1 MRFLQLIAILLPVS
15 LVWGQRGQVN
25 SPASPAVSIQLL
37 RSYNPGGPAGN
48 GCPNWVMTNPIL
60 SVTDNGL
67 ARVVVTRPTSES
79 KRIVI
84 LGSSSARGL
93 GSSNC
98 TSTSWAAKF
107 GVAMVGKGYTVYN
120 VSHEGDNSTAVINRF
135 YTDVAPLLPNF
146 VILAVSISND
156 GGPTAGNVNFHEQ
169 SVHRLIKMVE
179 GIGAIPVLMGQF
191 PNNGYTVAQYGMLQD
206 LYQQEEKLGV
216 PIFDFLSSS
225 VDPTTGHYLSQIASS
240 DGTHPDDNG
249 HNVFY
254 QSIPQS
260 YFDVAHTVRWTETPH
275 VSQAWRWGSDTTNIP
290 LKVTPFPSLAS
301 FTASLWAKD
310 NGSNF
315 SFMGRY
321 DSQGGNC
328 VGCQMADPM
337 IFRTSLQANDIVL
350 LYNGHSVR
358 KSLEFYSRL
367 TAIPGTYAPNQA
379 DTGTQGL
386 LGPTWTSLG
395 RFTTPG
401 DPYDLPFSIQGTLAF
416 STYPWI
422 SFTRA
427 VQFPANFVGA
437 QGSVVV
443 NPTATRTLTIN
454 QTRAGTTTQVGTAV
468 ITTAG
473 GVTFTT
479 TSGAALSVIPGDRW
493 TVGNPVNDTN
503 LAGVN
508 LTVIGMR

>member
-1 MRFLQLIAILLPVS
+1 
-15 LVWGQRGQVN
+15 
-25 SPASPAVSIQLL
+25 
-37 RSYNPGGPAGN
+37 
-48 GCPNWVMTNPIL
+48 
-60 SVTDNGL
+60 
-67 ARVVVTRPTSES
+67 
-79 KRIVI
+79 
-84 LGSSSARGL
+84 
-93 GSSNC
+93 
-98 TSTSWAAKF
+98 
-107 GVAMVGKGYTVYN
+107 MVGKGYTVYN

-310 NGSNF
+310 NGAMGAAMWGSDRDSTNPLRIRTNTTTGVYELAEGGNTVVASTVSGVSLAWHHLVVSFNSLTNKATFYVDGALIGSGTLTRTNLNSSNF